1 MGRIVQR
8 KFYLLGE
15 EALFLMDRGQLEVL
29 LDGYP
34 LTLQHAM
41 RLMFDTEMTQERYLV
56 RAPSIFFPFLSFPF
70 LSFIHSFILSFF
82 LFFSFFTFPLLLH
95 AGLRAPAELWLY
107 SVPAVHRLFTDALC
121 WGRTERSNSG
131 LGGEGNN

>member
-70 LSFIHSFILSFF
+70 LSFLSFFLSFF
-82 LFFSFFTFPLLLH
+82 LFISFFYLPPSSSSCRST
-95 AGLRAPAELWLY
+95 
-107 SVPAVHRLFTDALC
+107 
-121 WGRTERSNSG
+121 RTCG
-131 LGGEGNN
+131 IMAI